1 MQNLRL
7 RMIGAKKTDLRNL
20 GPIKR
25 VAKLSTKNE
34 EMAAREAELIR
45 EVVKHKAI
53 RRLKTSLEE

>member
-1 MQNLRL
+1 
-7 RMIGAKKTDLRNL
+7 MIGAKKTDLRNL